1 MPIRREGNECH
12 HISDWD
18 SWIEKEIRDARERG
32 EFDNLPTQG
41 KPIDIHSTNVDS
53 QWDFAFSRL
62 KNANAVPEWMELE
75 RACHMQ
81 RAEMDAFLERSARY
95 LADQLALLE
104 HQVERPPAPAPVPR
118 WKFWKHLASWLQL
131 PTETKEA
138 PLLDRLDLIRIRAK
152 MLEQY
157 LDRAAALDKQIVA
170 FNYSLSRNMMHLER
184 MRMLPDRARRL
195 FDAGCPPIR

>member
-62 KNANAVPEWMELE
+62 KNANAVPEWMELD
-75 RACHMQ
+75 RICHTQ
-81 RAEMDAFLERSARY
+81 RAEMDGFLERSARY

-104 HQVERPPAPAPVPR
+104 HPVESLSEVDNVVR
-118 WKFWKHLASWLQL
+118 WKFWRHLVS
-131 PTETKEA
+131 
-138 PLLDRLDLIRIRAK
+138 
-152 MLEQY
+152 
-157 LDRAAALDKQIVA
+157 
-170 FNYSLSRNMMHLER
+170 
-184 MRMLPDRARRL
+184 
-195 FDAGCPPIR
+195 